1 MHSDLLFEVAFWRA
15 EPNPFGGRWLRNL
28 AAGDVGLQV
37 CAVGADLDQP
47 VEGVLRTVLQQIAA
61 CHRAVRDN
69 AERVSLVQAGSDLP
83 NPADG
88 SRVGLLLALEGAEP
102 LAADPDLVDAFWALG
117 VRMVSLTWNRRNLLG
132 DGVGERAPGGLS
144 DAGVRVV
151 ERLEAIGMVV
161 DLAHAAEP
169 TFADILRHAPQ
180 APIVVSHGACRAVHE
195 SPRNLSDA
203 QLREVAA
210 RGGMLGVMGHPL
222 AIDPGRPTVDRLV
235 DHVLHA
241 AEVMGIDHVGLGG
254 DFMHQIANSGALQ
267 TPLAAD
273 AVVPVGFAR
282 DATIEGLRGPQ
293 DYRRLVEALERRGV
307 TGAELASILSG
318 NVLRFLSGAL
328 PH

>member
-1 MHSDLLFEVAFWRA
+1 MHSDLLFEVAFWRT
-15 EPNPFGGRWLRNL
+15 EPNPFGNRWLGNL
-28 AAGDVGLQV
+28 TEGDVGLQV
-37 CAVGADLDQP
+37 CAVGADLDGP
-47 VEGVLRTVLQQIAA
+47 VEGILRTVLLQIAA
-61 CHRAVRDN
+61 CHRAVQDN
-69 AERVSLVQAGSDLP
+69 AERVALVRAGSDL
-83 NPADG
+83 NG
-88 SRVGLLLALEGAEP
+88 NRVGLLLALEGAEP
-102 LAADPDLVDAFWALG
+102 LGADPDLVDAFWALG

-132 DGVGERAPGGLS
+132 DGVGERSPGGLS

-151 ERLEAIGMVV
+151 ERLAAIGMVI
-161 DLAHAAEP
+161 DLAHAAGP
-169 TFADILRHAPQ
+169 TFSDILRHAPE

-210 RGGMLGVMGHPL
+210 RGGVLGVMGHPL
-222 AIDPGRPTVDRLV
+222 AIDPARPTVDRLV

-241 AEVMGIDHVGLGG
+241 TGVMGIEHVGLGG

-293 DYRRLVEALERRGV
+293 DYRRLVEGLERRGV
-307 TGAELASILSG
+307 AGADLASILSG
-318 NVLRFLSGAL
+318 NVLRFLAGSL